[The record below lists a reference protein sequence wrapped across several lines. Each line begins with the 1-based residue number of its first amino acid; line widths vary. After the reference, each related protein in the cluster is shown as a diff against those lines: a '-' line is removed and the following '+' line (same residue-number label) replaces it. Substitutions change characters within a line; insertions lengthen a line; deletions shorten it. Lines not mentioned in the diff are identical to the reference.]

1 MKDKTLEAG
10 RLRDETQHSGEGRTL
25 GLHQGKMLRGNVSSA
40 GPNSNSGVG
49 RRPIGGLRWART
61 EDDSLGTSAS
71 HNFPPSPSL
80 DTKNHLRIGGY
91 VYIYMCILECVST
104 TY

>member
-49 RRPIGGLRWART
+49 KMGGKG
-61 EDDSLGTSAS
+61 EGIKEKTSQ
-71 HNFPPSPSL
+71 
-80 DTKNHLRIGGY
+80 TQTI
-91 VYIYMCILECVST
+91 VW
-104 TY
+104 